1 MQIRSRKDEWEP
13 IVEMLDSGDY
23 DSPEALA
30 KAILAHAQHTLLKRE
45 WYLNIVRLSDEGEKP
60 VQVGYGLFASV
71 AEAEKSV
78 RGAGFKRMTIPVVPE
93 GDPE

>member
-1 MQIRSRKDEWEP
+1 MQIRSRKDEWGP
-13 IVEMLDSGDY
+13 VAEMLDSGDY
-23 DSPEALA
+23 ESSEGLA
-30 KAILAHAQHTLLKRE
+30 KAVLAHAQHTLLKRE
-45 WYLNIVRLSDEGEKP
+45 WYLNIVRLSADGEKP

-78 RGAGFKRMTIPVVPE
+78 RGAGYKRMTIPVVPE